1 MHSHPNKT
9 KPGHIPLCPC
19 AGSSSCLILHLKSL
33 SGRSESLT
41 SPPIFLGVRD
51 LHSNGWALS
60 TGEPD
65 EQSRVVVLLPR
76 TASAFCYSPPPGS
89 GSCLSV
95 CSAGWRLISVL
106 WSAVLLLDCVCSS
119 VCMPHCWKQCV
130 CVCVYVKGRFFFF
143 LFFSFETDIIAS
155 ATTCSPV
162 EALGSAD
169 CFISM
174 HSINHSQ

>member
-1 MHSHPNKT
+1 MDVFTRRVFCTHTYTFVGIRIVTQAYEKIHRGLQTACKKKKNTSCTCTASKCVNALPQIHSHPNKT

-19 AGSSSCLILHLKSL
+19 AGSSPCLILHLKSL

-41 SPPIFLGVRD
+41 NPPIFLWVRD

-65 EQSRVVVLLPR
+65 EEQSRVVVLLPR

-95 CSAGWRLISVL
+95 CGA
-106 WSAVLLLDCVCSS
+106 
-119 VCMPHCWKQCV
+119 
-130 CVCVYVKGRFFFF
+130 KG
-143 LFFSFETDIIAS
+143 
-155 ATTCSPV
+155 
-162 EALGSAD
+162 GG
-169 CFISM
+169 
-174 HSINHSQ
+174 